1 MLGISR
7 YRRQCGGQERRYW
20 ARVHGQVHY
29 TGTEYLCG
37 HGPVPAEKLLRVEH
51 ISGTFAVGTGDV
63 VDRIRAIDVF
73 GQEAYLPIHV
83 ASRELNFGGAL
94 GRARDHQF
102 GSPVR
107 MYIEATTRA
116 ITVRGD
122 ANVAGVLTVSIIGQL
137 LDL

>member
-1 MLGISR
+1 VEGRRGAIGREFMDKFITPAPSIS
-7 YRRQCGGQERRYW
+7 
-20 ARVHGQVHY
+20 VVMD
-29 TGTEYLCG
+29 
-37 HGPVPAEKLLRVEH
+37 PVPAEKLLRVEH

-107 MYIEATTRA
+107 MYMRPPARSQFA
-116 ITVRGD
+116 VM
-122 ANVAGVLTVSIIGQL
+122 LTSPVCL
-137 LDL
+137 LFQ